1 MKTLHTPL
9 IASLIFASS
18 LIAVPALAQDGPIIT
33 KQAPTEKQ
41 NSINVSPI
49 GLVFGSYSLNYERL
63 VNRHH
68 GFIVEGDYARLS
80 DDESEQ
86 ATFGG
91 NIGYRYHWS
100 GGQDSGFVGLNVG
113 YAQGTGEAS
122 TTTNDVTKTFDV
134 DSTVTRVTANVGRRW
149 AWNSGFNITLRVGA
163 GYGDYTITTQSA
175 DPEALDAAK
184 NIDDLLTVFPVAI
197 DGELSVGWAF

>member
-1 MKTLHTPL
+1 MKTLQTPL

-18 LIAVPALAQDGPIIT
+18 LIAVPAFAEDAQVIT
-33 KQAPTEKQ
+33 KQAPAEKE

-49 GLVFGSYSLNYERL
+49 GLVFGSYSVNYERL
-63 VNRHH
+63 INGYH

-80 DDESEQ
+80 DDDSRQ

-91 NIGYRYHWS
+91 NLGYRYHWS

-113 YAQGTGEAS
+113 YGQGRGEAS
-122 TTTNDVTKTFDV
+122 TTTNNVTKTFDV

-149 AWNSGFNITLRVGA
+149 AWDSGFNITLRVGA
-163 GYGDYTITTQSA
+163 GYGDYKITTDSD
-175 DPEALDAAK
+175 DPEAKDAAK
-184 NIDDLLTVFPVAI
+184 SIDDLLTIFPVAI
-197 DGELSVGWAF
+197 DGELSIGWAF